1 LRAGFDIVPA
11 GLFEEFP
18 ACGLKKRLPRAHPSA
33 RHRPMNADLLVVI
46 PEEEDRAPRVEDWHP
61 LA

>member
-11 GLFEEFP
+11 GLLEEFP
-18 ACGLKKRLPRAHPSA
+18 ACGLKKRLPRAHPTS

-46 PEEEDRAPRVEDWHP
+46 PEEED